1 MSKRH
6 LFAELTTSLSEVK
19 EHSEGKLTLKTHKLA
34 IADELVISPNEIL
47 SIREK
52 FNMSRGVFANYL
64 HTSVRTLDNWEQ
76 GRSAP
81 NGQAVTLLKLVQSY
95 PETLSH
101 IAYRISHIAYRSV
114 VITNLSAKQPLS
126 FLCALCPFVVIS
138 FSLLLYLAS
147 IH

>member
-101 IAYRISHIAYRSV
+101 IAYRSV